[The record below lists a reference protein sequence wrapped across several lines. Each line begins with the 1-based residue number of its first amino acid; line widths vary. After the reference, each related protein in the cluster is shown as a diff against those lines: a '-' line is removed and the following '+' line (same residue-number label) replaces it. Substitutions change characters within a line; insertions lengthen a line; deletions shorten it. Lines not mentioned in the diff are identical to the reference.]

1 MDVDAIRS
9 RFIQENL
16 KYALFARDRHRAV
29 RTLHAF
35 RLYFQW
41 YENRIPSFDKFAIL
55 SQLARLEEAYTK
67 EAENQESLNPAMP

>member
-1 MDVDAIRS
+1 MDVDSIRS

-16 KYALFARDRHRAV
+16 RFALFARDRQRAV

-41 YENRIPSFDKFAIL
+41 YENRIPNLEKFAIL
-55 SQLARLEEAYTK
+55 SQLARLEEAY
-67 EAENQESLNPAMP
+67 AQDARGQDS